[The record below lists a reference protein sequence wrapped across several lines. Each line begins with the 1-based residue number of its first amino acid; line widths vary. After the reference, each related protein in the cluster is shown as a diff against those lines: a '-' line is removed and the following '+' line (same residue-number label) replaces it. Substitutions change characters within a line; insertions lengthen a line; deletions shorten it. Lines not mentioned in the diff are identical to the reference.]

1 MTTEV
6 FISGTSGV
14 LGIETLM
21 HLRERTSLTLMGL
34 SRRAPPIFRP
44 DLPNTQVDS
53 VFDATWMTEADQNA
67 TIVHYAGLAN
77 PRAQFD
83 SIEDLFKREIS
94 PQIHM
99 VERLLDRGWRGH
111 LIYVSSGGAVYGDVD
126 TLPISEDHPP
136 SPKSFYALQKLNVEN
151 ALQFLANQ
159 FKFRL
164 TILRVANPYGSHIPK
179 PGQGVIPILL
189 NAATTGT
196 EFTIIGSG
204 EELRDY
210 VYISDLC
217 RAIETLCLE
226 PLPSDINTINIGSG
240 IGTSLNQLIDI
251 VVSLTG
257 STLNIRRSCTRF
269 DVKSNVLDVSR
280 AKNLL
285 NWTPRIGIREGVAS
299 MVADVAALRSGLN
312 AKDGTFGT
320 P

>member
-1 MTTEV
+1 MTADV
-6 FISGTSGV
+6 FVTGTSGV
-14 LGIETLM
+14 LGVETLM
-21 HLRERTSLTLMGL
+21 HMHERTSLTTMGV
-34 SRRAPPIFRP
+34 SRRDLPIHRP
-44 DLPNTQVDS
+44 DLPNTQVDN
-53 VFDATWMTEADQNA
+53 VFAADWLCAAEKNA
-67 TIVHYAGLAN
+67 TVVHYAGLAN

-83 SIEDLFKREIS
+83 NIEDLCEREIF
-94 PQIHM
+94 PQINM
-99 VERLLDRGWRGH
+99 VERMLVRGWRGH

-189 NAATTGT
+189 NAATSGS

-217 RAIETLCLE
+217 RAIEKLCRD
-226 PLPSDINTINIGSG
+226 PLPRAINTINIGSG
-240 IGTSLNQLIDI
+240 VGTSLNTLIDI

-257 STLNIRRSCTRF
+257 CTLNLKRSSTRF

-280 AKNLL
+280 AKELL
-285 NWTPRIGIREGVAS
+285 DWTPQVGIREGVAS
-299 MVADVAALRSGLN
+299 MVADVAALHADRHAEGGS
-312 AKDGTFGT
+312 F
-320 P
+320 